1 MSDSETIANFNA
13 ANNISALFIIKQKKT
28 TGITVPNGTKNVET
42 MVVLN
47 LLDNFGRGL
56 EMALNNVEI
65 NLIKSPN
72 AIAKPT
78 FNLFTSN

>member
-1 MSDSETIANFNA
+1 
-13 ANNISALFIIKQKKT
+13 
-28 TGITVPNGTKNVET
+28 

-56 EMALNNVEI
+56 EIALNNVEI
-65 NLIKSPN
+65 NLIKSTN